1 MSTREAILGGGT
13 PRPRPPE
20 PEARRSR
27 RRGERERGA
36 VAVEAAFILSVVLI
50 PLLLGVITFGM
61 YFWRAQSAQPL
72 ASRLPLV
79 NIVGTFNCA
88 ELIDRIKTT
97 VQNALPSVTGLIDG
111 VLPLEDIG
119 VQVIEVLPTV
129 GVVVEVSI
137 TVQGAGALGGLVPLP
152 NGGALVSEA
161 TYRLE
166 NIKLTTAG
174 C

>member
-1 MSTREAILGGGT
+1 MTTSGAIIGGGA
-13 PRPRPPE
+13 PRPRPPA
-20 PEARRSR
+20 PSARRH

-50 PLLLGVITFGM
+50 PLLLGVITYGM
-61 YFWRAQSAQPL
+61 YFWRAQAAEPL

-88 ELIDRIKTT
+88 QLVDRIKTT
-97 VQNALPSVTGLIDG
+97 VQNALPEVSGLIDG
-111 VLPLEDIG
+111 VVPLENIG
-119 VQVIEVLPTV
+119 VRVIEVLPTV

-137 TVQGAGALGGLVPLP
+137 KVGGTDALSGLLPLP

>member
-1 MSTREAILGGGT
+1 MSIREAIIGGGA
-13 PRPRPPE
+13 PRPRPPA
-20 PEARRSR
+20 PDARRH

-50 PLLLGVITFGM
+50 PLLLGVITYGM
-61 YFWRAQSAQPL
+61 YFWRAQAAEPL

-88 ELIDRIKTT
+88 QLVDRIKTT
-97 VQNALPSVTGLIDG
+97 VQNALPEVSGLIDG

-119 VQVIEVLPTV
+119 VRVIEVLPTI

-137 TVQGAGALGGLVPLP
+137 KVGGTDALSGLLPLP
-152 NGGALVSEA
+152 NGGALLSEA